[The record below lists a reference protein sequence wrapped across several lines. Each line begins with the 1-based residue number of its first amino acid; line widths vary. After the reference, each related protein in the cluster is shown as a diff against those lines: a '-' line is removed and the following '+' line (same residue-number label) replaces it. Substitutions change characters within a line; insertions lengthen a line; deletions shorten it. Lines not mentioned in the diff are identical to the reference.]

1 MAVMR
6 HPPVTFQPPRQRRA
20 ALLWGLVGPVAL
32 AAWLLV
38 LQTASVTSA
47 AVLVPGGVFALL
59 AWAVVDE
66 VRRGR
71 RVVTLDPVSGVVTV
85 QAGHLLWP
93 QRIRRYELHHFSA
106 VASYLTTHRVPI
118 NTLALLAPNG
128 RDELVLAT
136 AAPVWLRQG
145 FWKLPQ
151 WIEHPEI
158 QRARALSASTLQ
170 LPDLGCLGRRRSGP
184 QVQAT
189 AG

>member
-1 MAVMR
+1 MVVMH
-6 HPPVTFQPPRQRRA
+6 HPPVTFPPPRQRRA
-20 ALLWGLVGPVAL
+20 ALLLALVGPVAL
-32 AAWLLV
+32 AAWVLV
-38 LQTASVTSA
+38 LQTAPVTSA
-47 AVLVPGGVFALL
+47 PVLLFGGVVALL
-59 AWAVVDE
+59 VWAVVDE
-66 VRRGR
+66 AQRGR
-71 RVVTLDPVSGVVTV
+71 RVVTLDPASGVVTV
-85 QAGHLLWP
+85 RAAHLLCP
-93 QRIRRYELHHFSA
+93 RRIRRYELRQFSA

-151 WIEHPEI
+151 LIEHPEI

-170 LPDLGCLGRRRSGP
+170 LPDLGFLGRRMSGP
-184 QVQAT
+184 QVKAT